1 MNEKIK
7 QELDKLNKRV
17 SALEN
22 KEKTRKIIKIISGV
36 SFVIVFIIIC
46 LVYYFVIQKYLGT
59 LNSL

>member
-1 MNEKIK
+1 MNEEIK

-46 LVYYFVIQKYLGT
+46 LVY
-59 LNSL
+59 SLTN